1 MAEVAKQIWE
11 GQRAEGA
18 HKGVII
24 GKDKEL

>member
-11 GQRAEGA
+11 EKRAEGV